1 MATLLGPLTAL
12 LPGDWWKA
20 LFSLLIPLA
29 QFLWTRYGRPGSDFK
44 KRQLR
49 LKIGELGQQRDA
61 LKKFTD
67 LPNSQQAVADLNAE
81 MEACM
86 AQLVGIGHQARTVKT
101 GSERG
106 VMARIFLAYT
116 PTGLLA
122 WVLHSAFY
130 INALVIVFYFI
141 GVQSPQDPRAA
152 SSTGDVLGGLA
163 FLLIPAL
170 LIRWRARKLDHP
182 RPRPAPQALT
192 EPAS

>member
-12 LPGDWWKA
+12 IPGDWWKA
-20 LFSLLIPLA
+20 LFSLLIPLG
-29 QFLWTRYGRPGSDFK
+29 QFVWTRYGKPGSDFK

-67 LPNSQQAVADLNAE
+67 LPNSQQAVEDLNAE

-86 AQLVGIGHQARTVKT
+86 AQLVAIGHQARTVKS

-182 RPRPAPQALT
+182 RLQPASQALT